1 MYIVISNDV
10 TTDGQFNPPVLHLA
24 NIFPD
29 RSDTGQ
35 TADRHLIKY
44 IIGLLVIII
53 NIESQ
58 SILKQGCIHPKT
70 GCIGFFPSQIFIT
83 DLAN

>member
-1 MYIVISNDV
+1 MYIVIANDV
-10 TTDGQFNPPVLHLA
+10 ATDGQFNSPVLHLT

-35 TADRHLIKY
+35 TADWHLIKY

-53 NIESQ
+53 NIKS
-58 SILKQGCIHPKT
+58 
-70 GCIGFFPSQIFIT
+70 
-83 DLAN
+83 